1 VKSIEEGVKVYRRF
15 YSEEKEKKYGVAAI
29 EVEPV
34 GWLAELDNVVENT
47 IKSKKQRKIKKDM
60 GVYFPV

>member
-34 GWLAELDNVVENT
+34 AWVGEP
-47 IKSKKQRKIKKDM
+47 K
-60 GVYFPV
+60 